1 MRPCVLN
8 SAGERDRS
16 PFGQCGD
23 AEIDFVVGQLPAD
36 ARIEGTVVLGLRER
50 QARRGD
56 RPREHGRERAS
67 IDEHGYSSQSKA
79 CSGYL
84 MPTRETAQATRTA
97 ILVNR
102 HSRDSVRR
110 MQSISMARRAAND
123 VVRYGA
129 YLKYLRSGGFWP
141 FFVGMRKPSALI
153 M

>member
-56 RPREHGRERAS
+56 RPCQHGRERAS

-79 CSGYL
+79 CSV
-84 MPTRETAQATRTA
+84 PTRETAQAIWTA
-97 ILVNR
+97 ILVR
-102 HSRDSVRR
+102 IATLVTVLDECSPL
-110 MQSISMARRAAND
+110 A
-123 VVRYGA
+123 
-129 YLKYLRSGGFWP
+129 WP
-141 FFVGMRKPSALI
+141 DALP
-153 M
+153 

>member
-8 SAGERDRS
+8 SAGELDRS
-16 PFGQCGD
+16 PFGQCGG

-56 RPREHGRERAS
+56 RSREHGRERAS

-84 MPTRETAQATRTA
+84 MPTRETAQAIRTA
-97 ILVNR
+97 ILVR
-102 HSRDSVRR
+102 IDTLVTVLDECSPLAWPDALPRR
-110 MQSISMARRAAND
+110 VHCAPI
-123 VVRYGA
+123 
-129 YLKYLRSGGFWP
+129 
-141 FFVGMRKPSALI
+141 
-153 M
+153 